1 MPKIYLLI
9 KNSLSLSY
17 NWLNLCHNILITL
30 KLHEL
35 HPLYTIIL
43 MINPILNIK
52 AFRIFFSFTYYFSNV
67 LLILTFN

>member
-9 KNSLSLSY
+9 KNSLSLSC
-17 NWLNLCHNILITL
+17 NWLNLHHNILITL
-30 KLHEL
+30 KLHEIP
-35 HPLYTIIL
+35 PLYTIIL
-43 MINPILNIK
+43 MINPILNIQ